1 MPTAGRIRWAKFRVA
16 VVIVAAAAIMAVFV
30 YLLTGGTLFQSKA
43 TIYVYV
49 PDATGIDTGSPVRV
63 DGIDIGK
70 VARAGLSGSS
80 DPNRVVQVT
89 MLVERERLPSVPVDS
104 YAELGSDNL
113 VGDKFVDITSG
124 RSRQHVAPD
133 GEVPYRLPL
142 GMLKSLDLRQFEAQL
157 REVDATLLDIE
168 DGRSPVGQFILGED
182 MYNDL
187 RRRTAEIE
195 RGMRAAASTT
205 TAVGQVLYSDKL
217 YRKISQDVQDLDRG
231 LARLQAGQGSGG
243 QLLQYDSQ
251 YNQARG
257 QIEGL
262 RRSTADMRAAE
273 FLKSDGMYEEWN
285 RSLTALAQKVDEANT
300 NPLMETTAA
309 YDNLNGLAARTRD
322 TLREFREDPK
332 KFLRLR
338 VF

>member
-1 MPTAGRIRWAKFRVA
+1 M
-16 VVIVAAAAIMAVFV
+16 
-30 YLLTGGTLFQSKA
+30 
-43 TIYVYV
+43 
-49 PDATGIDTGSPVRV
+49 
-63 DGIDIGK
+63 
-70 VARAGLSGSS
+70 
-80 DPNRVVQVT
+80 
-89 MLVERERLPSVPVDS
+89 
-104 YAELGSDNL
+104 
-113 VGDKFVDITSG
+113 
-124 RSRQHVAPD
+124 
-133 GEVPYRLPL
+133 
-142 GMLKSLDLRQFEAQL
+142 
-157 REVDATLLDIE
+157 DATLRDIQE
-168 DGRSPVGQFILGED
+168 GRSPVGKFVLGEE

-195 RGMRAAASTT
+195 RDMRRRPAPPAPWDRCSTRTNCTGGSARMSRIWIAAS
-205 TAVGQVLYSDKL
+205 
-217 YRKISQDVQDLDRG
+217 RG
-231 LARLQAGQGSGG
+231 CKAGQGSGG

-262 RRSTADMRAAE
+262 RRSIADMRAAE